1 MSGEDHAAIH
11 AAVAAYYDA
20 ALARHGPT
28 ARGVDW
34 RDAASHRLRHV
45 QFLRLV
51 ARDPDASVLDLGCG
65 YGDFLDVLRAAGHRG
80 RYLGCDLAPGM
91 IAAAKALHGEGL
103 DRGWYQDAQPPEP
116 CDYAIAS
123 GVLNVRRGA
132 GEASWA
138 AYVDS
143 VIATLARCGR
153 RGFGFNMLSLSSDP
167 DKRRPD
173 LHYASP
179 AGMLETCLNRFGRH
193 VALLQD
199 YGLWEFTVLVRQP
212 SQTVTPDPATP
223 DPVAP

>member
-1 MSGEDHAAIH
+1 MDHAAIH
-11 AAVAAYYDA
+11 AAVAGYYDA
-20 ALARHGPT
+20 ALALHGPT

-34 RDAASHRLRHV
+34 KDDSSHHLRHA

-51 ARDPDASVLDLGCG
+51 AGDPDASVLDLGCG
-65 YGDFLDVLRAAGHRG
+65 YGDFLNVLRAAGHRG

-91 IAAAKALHGEGL
+91 IAAAKLLHGERP
-103 DRGWYQDAQPPEP
+103 DRAWHQGAEPPEP

-123 GVLNVRRGA
+123 GVMNVRRGA
-132 GEASWA
+132 DKA
-138 AYVDS
+138 AWGSYVDGI
-143 VIATLARCGR
+143 IALLARSGR

-179 AGMLETCLNRFGRH
+179 SGTLEMCLNRFGRH

-212 SQTVTPDPATP
+212 SHVARPM
-223 DPVAP
+223 PVAP